1 MRIKRRKFGLVF
13 ALAAVVCFPAQSQVK
28 GSHAVQPEAW
38 QVVELANQAR
48 AQAGAG
54 PLKWDAALAEAARQ
68 HCLRMAAEGPISHQY
83 EGEPDPGQRASQ
95 AGARFSLI
103 EENVAFGPD
112 PATIHEQWMHS
123 PPHRENLLNPEVDQV
138 GVALVAGRGG
148 LYAVADYER
157 IVAQL
162 TQSQVEAAVAALV
175 KAHGIAILP
184 DAALARTACAVDDG
198 LPRATTG
205 PQPHFIM
212 RWQDAELAQLPQ
224 SLLERLAAGKFQQA
238 AVGSCP
244 AQGQGQQAA
253 FSAYRIAVLLY

>member
-1 MRIKRRKFGLVF
+1 MKVF
-13 ALAAVVCFPAQSQVK
+13 WKYLILSLALIAPVIVAQSAVN
-28 GSHAVQPEAW
+28 GSQAVQPEAW
-38 QVVELANQAR
+38 RIVVLANQAR
-48 AQAGAG
+48 DQAGAG

-68 HCLRMAAEGPISHQY
+68 HCLRMAAQGSISHQY
-83 EGEPDPGQRASQ
+83 NGEPDPGQRASQ

-103 EENVAFGPD
+103 EENVAFGPA

-123 PPHRENLLNPEVDQV
+123 PPHRENLLNPEVDHV

-157 IVAQL
+157 AVVQL

-175 KAHGIAILP
+175 KSRGVAILP
-184 DAALARTACAVDDG
+184 DAALARSACVVDDG
-198 LPRATTG
+198 LPRAASG
-205 PQPHFIM
+205 PQPRFIM

-224 SLLERLAAGKFQQA
+224 ALLERVATGEVHQA

-244 AQGQGQQAA
+244 AQGQGQQVA
-253 FSAYRIAVLLY
+253 FTAYRVAVLLY